1 MKNIIIGGKFLFEIK
16 DNELVLFSIFDKE
29 NKPIGK
35 TELIK
40 SIFLFSKLLNL
51 SEVFKFSGDLFGPNE
66 ADNCV
71 TVEINRHEYVISNYE
86 KDTNVYYFD
95 TAFFNKYKTNF
106 EQKIE
111 TNPYLK
117 LLNRITNFMKCGELS
132 IKIALIYS
140 IFPEYTSNSSI
151 KEDLKPFV
159 SNKPLMSRYLRDF
172 LHLIPLEIF
181 GEIFALILERLEP
194 FVFLNEKNR
203 EKLIE
208 AIGII
213 NNFDNIDIV
222 YPLLNSLILSV
233 TDINYKYLLE
243 YILFLLKHNNNEIR
257 NDVLLRQTLLISMLK
272 LMYEYDR
279 SVVHE
284 LMTEF
289 RNKNLIFSVLV

>member
-1 MKNIIIGGKFLFEIK
+1 
-16 DNELVLFSIFDKE
+16 
-29 NKPIGK
+29 
-35 TELIK
+35 
-40 SIFLFSKLLNL
+40 
-51 SEVFKFSGDLFGPNE
+51 
-66 ADNCV
+66 
-71 TVEINRHEYVISNYE
+71 
-86 KDTNVYYFD
+86 
-95 TAFFNKYKTNF
+95 
-106 EQKIE
+106 
-111 TNPYLK
+111 
-117 LLNRITNFMKCGELS
+117 
-132 IKIALIYS
+132 
-140 IFPEYTSNSSI
+140 
-151 KEDLKPFV
+151 
-159 SNKPLMSRYLRDF
+159 MSRYLRDF

-243 YILFLLKHNNNEIR
+243 YILFLLKYNNNEIR
-257 NDVLLRQTLLISMLK
+257 NDVLIRQTLLISMLK

-289 RNKNLIFSVLV
+289 RNKNLKFSVLV